1 LRIEGAIDD
10 RSKKSSQ
17 ACRGHDGSA
26 HDREDA
32 PERGVPLDKPPHLV
46 GNHAHGGAGGVVLHA
61 RLNVQRSKDVFMERR
76 DDQAAVK
83 LVELPVR
90 ELQDLSFI
98 QGEDADGARWSLPG
112 RFAIVSVRYLFGWQA
127 GETLERA
134 IARQKDEQAKHVK
147 TAR

>member
-1 LRIEGAIDD
+1 
-10 RSKKSSQ
+10 
-17 ACRGHDGSA
+17 
-26 HDREDA
+26 
-32 PERGVPLDKPPHLV
+32 
-46 GNHAHGGAGGVVLHA
+46 
-61 RLNVQRSKDVFMERR
+61 MERR